1 MVEKKADG
9 FETAGAKVISLMASG
24 DRLPVQQVVIAA
36 GSWSGQLSTQLGSPV
51 PLESQRGYHTEFA
64 NPGFQLTRTVMSAE
78 RKFMATSM
86 EGGLR
91 IAGTVEFNGLA
102 AAADWR
108 RAAALEREAAR
119 MFGSP
124 LPGQTSRWMG
134 HRPCTPDSMPVIGR
148 SPIFRDVL
156 FAFGHGHLGL
166 TGAAHTGQL
175 IAELAVEGKASIDIE
190 PFRINRFNN

>member
-1 MVEKKADG
+1 MDASRAGELLQRAGQLYVCETDPGLAQDQYGWQLRRQHGVPFQTLTQEEVRQLEPMLAPIYKHGVLLTAHSHVTNPKKLLEILTAHFIRNGGRMVETKVDG
-9 FETAGAKVISLMASG
+9 FETAGAKVISLMAGG

-91 IAGTVEFNGLA
+91 IAG
-102 AAADWR
+102 
-108 RAAALEREAAR
+108 
-119 MFGSP
+119 
-124 LPGQTSRWMG
+124 
-134 HRPCTPDSMPVIGR
+134 
-148 SPIFRDVL
+148 
-156 FAFGHGHLGL
+156 
-166 TGAAHTGQL
+166 
-175 IAELAVEGKASIDIE
+175 
-190 PFRINRFNN
+190 RI